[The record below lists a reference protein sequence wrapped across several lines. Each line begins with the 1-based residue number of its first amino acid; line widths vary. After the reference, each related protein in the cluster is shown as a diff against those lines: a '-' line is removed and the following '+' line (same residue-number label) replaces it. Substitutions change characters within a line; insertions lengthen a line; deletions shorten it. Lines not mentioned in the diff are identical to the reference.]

1 MFKYTNAFTNRS
13 GDSLP
18 GYFARLYDAGGNLVS
33 IYADASETPISTVS
47 GVANAALSDE
57 NGMFRWYVANGTY
70 DIRFYDANDVFVSVE
85 TGVPM
90 FEASGVYTDLSAST
104 GATLVGSTG
113 SITVQASLDARPTAA
128 TLAASGGAALVGNQL
143 PAGSDLAIQPV
154 SDFINNSVLMP
165 SQFAGTPEQR
175 LVRAMTEAGTA
186 RPTIGQTV
194 QIPRGIIPVSAPFN
208 LNNRAMIKGVN
219 RRGSVIQADPA
230 HSGPSMVTVING
242 TTSTFDNRLEEL
254 TLDCNEVASL
264 SGVISSAWQE
274 GGGLRDVLIQKF
286 RGYGVD
292 IVQTY
297 GGVSALWME
306 NSEFMGSPSGS
317 LACIRVTDP
326 SAVSSFILQM
336 ASLSLVGAGVVAA
349 PGGEPQQ
356 AAARAMMPVCIDIV
370 NGSTTSVG
378 VHVEV
383 CERGFRLDGNGD
395 HIIIGAKG
403 SAPNGVNNAGV
414 GTLVEVAATFTGS
427 LRMIGCRRNGSINLL
442 KDLRTGGLGTI
453 QYDTDVWITPDQPVG
468 KGAIVASASI
478 DGSGTPAVTK
488 GFGIASITD
497 NGTGDY
503 TVTLTRSAQNSAD
516 FSVFASMNANGWVQ
530 CALNGVD
537 SVRVKCFNGSGGAID
552 VNELKILVV
561 RVA

>member
-18 GYFARLYDAGGNLVS
+18 GYFARLYDSGGNLVS

-90 FEASGVYTDLSAST
+90 VDAGALTVDLS
-104 GATLVGSTG
+104 
-113 SITVQASLDARPTAA
+113 D
-128 TLAASGGAALVGNQL
+128 SGGAAMVGNQI
-143 PAGSDLAIQPV
+143 PAGANLRTQTLAEFVDGGP
-154 SDFINNSVLMP
+154 LMP
-165 SQFAGTPEQR
+165 SQFAGTDEQQ
-175 LVRAMTEAGTA
+175 LTRAIVEAATA

-194 QIPRGIIPVSAPFN
+194 MLPRGVIEIAAPFN
-208 LNNRAMIKGVN
+208 CANRVSVIGVN
-219 RRGSVIQADPA
+219 KRG
-230 HSGPSMVTVING
+230 TVITPSGSWSGAYMATAVNG
-242 TTSTFDNRLEEL
+242 TTSMFDNALERL
-254 TLDCNEVASL
+254 TLDCDHVVGLGGIIAD
-264 SGVISSAWQE
+264 AWQE
-274 GGGLRDVLIQKF
+274 GGGLRNVLIEKF
-286 RGYGVD
+286 TTNGVYIRNGYGGASTCLINDCEIMGSATVAAD
-292 IVQTY
+292 AGIY
-297 GGVSALWME
+297 IEEVSALGNFLVHVT
-306 NSEFMGSPSGS
+306 NSTITGG
-317 LACIRVTDP
+317 
-326 SAVSSFILQM
+326 
-336 ASLSLVGAGVVAA
+336 GAGFELDYGIYVENDSLFCDAVHFEDA
-349 PGGEPQQ
+349 
-356 AAARAMMPVCIDIV
+356 
-370 NGSTTSVG
+370 TSAIY
-378 VHVEV
+378 
-383 CERGFRLDGNGD
+383 LDGVGN
-395 HIIIGAKG
+395 HVLT
-403 SAPNGVNNAGV
+403 GVTGNNTV
-414 GTLVEVAATFTGS
+414 TNLVEIASTFTGS
-427 LRMIGCRRNGSINLL
+427 LKMTGCFRGGATNLI
-442 KDLRTGGLGTI
+442 KDNRAGGFGTI
-453 QYDTDVWITPDQPVG
+453 SYDTEVSIKSNPPLAH
-468 KGAIVASASI
+468 GAIVASASI